1 MKKIV
6 CGMIVLC
13 GMTLLLS
20 GCGKETAQTMTCTL
34 TQKDVV
40 NQYELDATYVV
51 NYKNDLVTDVETTE
65 IVTSDD
71 TTVLDSFEQQ
81 LKQIYQAMQDSYG
94 GYDINIQNDGQ
105 KVTSIVK
112 IDYQKLNFDQLIE
125 DNSAMKNYVNDKNQ
139 LTLDG
144 IKTMYQSQGISCE

>member
-6 CGMIVLC
+6 CGMIVLG

-20 GCGKETAQTMTCTL
+20 GCGKEIAQTMTCTL

-51 NYKNDLVTDVETTE
+51 NYTGDLVTDVETTE
-65 IVTSDD
+65 VVTSDD
-71 TTVLDSFEQQ
+71 TTVLDNFEQQ
-81 LKQIYQAMQDSYG
+81 LNQIYQAMQENYG
-94 GYDINIQNDGQ
+94 GYDIDIQNDGK

>member
-6 CGMIVLC
+6 CGLIVLG

-81 LKQIYQAMQDSYG
+81 LKQIYQAMQDNYG

-125 DNSAMKNYVNDKNQ
+125 DNSAMKNYVNDNNQ
-139 LTLDG
+139 LTLEG